1 MNLNDTEKE
10 SNCTCA
16 AVSWSSQSRCGMVVH
31 GREWETQNASICF
44 RKRARALITSA
55 SLSFLSMLISLGAD
69 LNVVVWVLFFSFF
82 FLCFQFLR
90 FKHNDSIDN
99 LFGFAEYL
107 FWVLSVACSHSG
119 DGLNKTTHIS
129 SLFHIVRLLLL
140 LYRIFDIYI
149 YTCIDLVFTMYRMQH
164 VMTSDDF
171 LVLCVFVFIDG
182 IVLLLMRVCVWA

>member
-82 FLCFQFLR
+82 FSLLSIFAFQTQRQHWQF
-90 FKHNDSIDN
+90 
-99 LFGFAEYL
+99 
-107 FWVLSVACSHSG
+107 
-119 DGLNKTTHIS
+119 
-129 SLFHIVRLLLL
+129 VRLCWISILSAFGRLFSQWWWAQQNDAHFISL
-140 LYRIFDIYI
+140 SHRTVAFIIISNIRYIYI
-149 YTCIDLVFTMYRMQH
+149 HMYR
-164 VMTSDDF
+164 
-171 LVLCVFVFIDG
+171 LG
-182 IVLLLMRVCVWA
+182 IHYV

>member
-82 FLCFQFLR
+82 FFSAFIFCVSNTTTALTICSALLNIYSECFRSLVLTVVMGSTKRRTFHLS
-90 FKHNDSIDN
+90 FTSYGCFYYYI
-99 LFGFAEYL
+99 EY
-107 FWVLSVACSHSG
+107 S
-119 DGLNKTTHIS
+119 
-129 SLFHIVRLLLL
+129 
-140 LYRIFDIYI
+140 IYI
-149 YTCIDLVFTMYRMQH
+149 YIHMYR
-164 VMTSDDF
+164 
-171 LVLCVFVFIDG
+171 LG
-182 IVLLLMRVCVWA
+182 IHYV